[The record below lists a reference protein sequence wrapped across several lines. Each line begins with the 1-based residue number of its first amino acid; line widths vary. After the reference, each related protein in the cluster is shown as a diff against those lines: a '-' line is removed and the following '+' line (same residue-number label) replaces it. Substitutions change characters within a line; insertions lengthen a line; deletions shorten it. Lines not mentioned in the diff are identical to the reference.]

1 MNIINTMI
9 IRYYIVFLI
18 VTVISAIIALVTK
31 NKNLAFRTMTS
42 ATILHI
48 WCFVLWGGQYT
59 FLIFIALVLSLS
71 AYEMAS
77 F

>member
-1 MNIINTMI
+1 MINTMT

-48 WCFVLWGGQYT
+48 W
-59 FLIFIALVLSLS
+59 
-71 AYEMAS
+71 
-77 F
+77 